1 MRACKLPWHSF
12 RCSICNCNACKDD
25 NTPEMLCP
33 SARVRAL
40 KGMSFYCENESRFR
54 PSSRFPPPLS
64 PLPSSHGW
72 RAHKALERTRTS
84 LRLGRPS
91 GAAAAPCAVAD
102 GRPKLAGLGEACG
115 RRAYAR
121 LRPPVR
127 PRAASDGRGRM
138 AARLHL
144 SPPRGTAGNARPFRF
159 WTIARNVLRR
169 VNKKLLSDHRERGE
183 ARRARKIA

>member
-1 MRACKLPWHSF
+1 MS
-12 RCSICNCNACKDD
+12 
-25 NTPEMLCP
+25 P
-33 SARVRAL
+33 SARASEHS
-40 KGMSFYCENESRFR
+40 KGCRFTARTNHGSARR
-54 PSSRFPPPLS
+54 PGSPPPSLLCHQVTDGEHTKLS
-64 PLPSSHGW
+64 N
-72 RAHKALERTRTS
+72 AHARHFAS
-84 LRLGRPS
+84 AF
-91 GAAAAPCAVAD
+91 GAAAAPRAVAD

-127 PRAASDGRGRM
+127 PRAASDGRM

-169 VNKKLLSDHRERGE
+169 VNKKLLSDRRERRGS
-183 ARRARKIA
+183 

>member
-1 MRACKLPWHSF
+1 MQITLGLLPMYDF
-12 RCSICNCNACKDD
+12 CNACKDD
-25 NTPEMLCP
+25 KTPDMFCLRQP
-33 SARVRAL
+33 A
-40 KGMSFYCENESRFR
+40 R
-54 PSSRFPPPLS
+54 PSTQRDVVSLRERITVPPVVQVPPLLS
-64 PLPSSHGW
+64 LAPLPSSHGW

-84 LRLGRPS
+84 LRLARPS
-91 GAAAAPCAVAD
+91 GAAAAPRAVAD

-127 PRAASDGRGRM
+127 PRAASDGRM

-144 SPPRGTAGNARPFRF
+144 SPPRGTAGNARPFWF

-169 VNKKLLSDHRERGE
+169 E
-183 ARRARKIA
+183 

>member
-1 MRACKLPWHSF
+1 
-12 RCSICNCNACKDD
+12 
-25 NTPEMLCP
+25 
-33 SARVRAL
+33 
-40 KGMSFYCENESRFR
+40 MSFYCENKSRFRPR
-54 PSSRFPPPLS
+54 PSSRFPPSPLS
-64 PLPSSHGW
+64 LSFAIKSRMESTQSS
-72 RAHKALERTRTS
+72 RTHTHVTS
-84 LRLGRPS
+84 PRLGLRGPRPPRT
-91 GAAAAPCAVAD
+91 APRAVAD

-127 PRAASDGRGRM
+127 PRAASDGRM